1 VARAFAG
8 VAPRDIAI
16 ALAVAVVGQQEVWL
30 PAQHFSNEVG
40 PRPLVALLYV
50 VTSLALLWRRVAPLT
65 VLVFICAVQGT
76 QFLLLGAPEGLA
88 TFLPGLVAY
97 YAVGRYCDTRAF
109 AVGTLATVAATV
121 AHEWRDPIYAFTGS
135 EVVLWSVLL
144 GSGFLGLAFRAAAT
158 ESEQLA
164 ERARAVEAE
173 SARRELAAAAAER
186 DRITADMH
194 DIVGHSVSLM
204 VLQLVAAQATL
215 DAGAVPETRARL
227 ESLEATART
236 TMAEMRRL
244 VQVRGV
250 DDLTPQP
257 GLADLPALVDG
268 VRDSGVAVDLTMTA
282 DAPAVA
288 PGLGLAVYRLV
299 QEALTNVVKHA
310 RPPDGA
316 SVTVASTG
324 DALTVEVSDRGR
336 AATAAHPWGRGMV
349 GMRERVAAYGGTFT
363 AGPRTDG
370 GFRVAARFPLTA
382 DVP

>member
-1 VARAFAG
+1 M
-8 VAPRDIAI
+8 
-16 ALAVAVVGQQEVWL
+16 VVVIGQQEVWL

-50 VTSLALLWRRVAPLT
+50 VTSLALLRRRVAPPA
-65 VLVFICAVQGT
+65 VLAFICAVQGA

-88 TFLPGLVAY
+88 TFLPALFAY
-97 YAVGRYCDTRAF
+97 YAVGRYCATRTF
-109 AVGTLATVAATV
+109 ALGTLGVLGLVAL
-121 AHEWRDPIYAFTGS
+121 HEWRDPIYSFTGS
-135 EVVLWSVLL
+135 EVVLWSVML

-164 ERARAVEAE
+164 EQARAVEAE
-173 SARRELAAAAAER
+173 SDHRELAAAAAER
-186 DRITADMH
+186 DRIAAEMH

-215 DAGAVPETRARL
+215 DAGAAAETRSRL
-227 ESLEATART
+227 EGLETTARA

-244 VQVRGV
+244 VQVLGV
-250 DDLTPQP
+250 DELTPQP

-268 VRDSGVAVDLTMTA
+268 VRESGVAVDLTLST
-282 DAPAVA
+282 DAPVVA

-310 RPPDGA
+310 QPPEGA

-324 DALTVEVSDRGR
+324 GALTVEVSDRGR
-336 AATAAHPWGRGMV
+336 AASASHPSGRGMA
-349 GMRERVAAYGGTFT
+349 GMRERVTAYGGTFT

-370 GFRVAARFPLTA
+370 GFRVLARFPLTT